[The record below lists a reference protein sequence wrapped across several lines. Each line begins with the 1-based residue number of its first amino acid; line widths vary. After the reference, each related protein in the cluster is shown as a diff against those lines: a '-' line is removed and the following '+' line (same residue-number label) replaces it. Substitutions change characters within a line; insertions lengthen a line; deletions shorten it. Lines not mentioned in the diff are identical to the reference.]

1 MIKQTQLFE
10 LKSEN
15 STQKLTFYSS
25 LEKLNRACLKC
36 DRCPLSQQRKR
47 VVIGRGMIKPDIAR
61 QPVARVSKGLWADAG
76 SALYKPRRVEG
87 TVEVAVI
94 GEAPGKQEDKAG
106 QPFVGDSGKF
116 LLKMLQAVQLDS
128 NVYFTNIVR
137 CRPPNNR
144 KPTAEEIKAC
154 KPYLIDELR
163 LIEPKI
169 IICAGAT
176 AVAGLTGKRESIT
189 SLRGKW
195 LDWEGT
201 AVMPIFH
208 PAYLLRNPS
217 LEKDSPKWQ
226 TWQDLIA
233 VKLRLERI

>member
-1 MIKQTQLFE
+1 MVKQTQLFE
-10 LKSEN
+10 LQSDDIA
-15 STQKLTFYSS
+15 QKLTFYSS
-25 LEKLNRACLKC
+25 LEKLNQACIRC
-36 DRCPLSQQRKR
+36 DRCFLSQKR
-47 VVIGRGMIKPDIAR
+47 HQVVIARGETQPDIAI
-61 QPVARVSKGLWADAG
+61 
-76 SALYKPRRVEG
+76 
-87 TVEVAVI
+87 I
-94 GEAPGKQEDKAG
+94 GEAPGKKEDKLG

-116 LLKMLQAVQLDS
+116 LMKMLQAVKLDP
-128 NVYFTNIVR
+128 NVYFTNTVR

-144 KPTAEEIKAC
+144 KPSAEEIKAC

-163 LIEPKI
+163 LVKPKI
-169 IICAGAT
+169 ILCAGAT

-195 LDWEGT
+195 LNWEGT

-217 LEKDSPKWQ
+217 LQKDSPKWQ

-233 VKLRLERI
+233 VKLKLERISALKSHRC

>member
-1 MIKQTQLFE
+1 MVKQTQLFE
-10 LKSEN
+10 LQSEN

-36 DRCPLSQQRKR
+36 VRCSLSQQRQR
-47 VVIGRGMIKPDIAR
+47 VVTGRGKIKPN
-61 QPVARVSKGLWADAG
+61 L
-76 SALYKPRRVEG
+76 
-87 TVEVAVI
+87 AVI
-94 GEAPGKQEDKAG
+94 GEAPGKLEDKAG

-128 NVYFTNIVR
+128 NVYFTLVVR
-137 CRPPNNR
+137 CRPPDNR
-144 KPTAEEIKAC
+144 KPSAEEIKAC
-154 KPYLIDELR
+154 KPYLVDELR

-176 AVAGLTGKRESIT
+176 AVAGLTSKRESIT

-195 LDWEGT
+195 LDWEGI

-217 LEKDSPKWQ
+217 LQKDSPKWQ

-233 VKLRLERI
+233 VKLKLERISALNSHRS

>member
-1 MIKQTQLFE
+1 MVKQTQLFE
-10 LKSEN
+10 LKSVN

-25 LEKLNRACLKC
+25 LEKLNQACLKC
-36 DRCPLSQQRKR
+36 DRCPLSQKR
-47 VVIGRGMIKPDIAR
+47 QQVVIGRGKIQPDIAI
-61 QPVARVSKGLWADAG
+61 V
-76 SALYKPRRVEG
+76 
-87 TVEVAVI
+87 
-94 GEAPGKQEDKAG
+94 GEAPGKLEDKVG

-128 NVYFTNIVR
+128 NVYFTNVVR
-137 CRPPNNR
+137 CRPPENR
-144 KPTAEEIKAC
+144 QPSAEEIKAC

-189 SLRGKW
+189 SLRGEW
-195 LDWEGT
+195 LDWEGI

-217 LEKDSPKWQ
+217 LQKDSPKWQ

-233 VKLRLERI
+233 VKLKLERISALNSHRR

>member
-1 MIKQTQLFE
+1 MVKQTQLFE
-10 LKSEN
+10 LLPKN
-15 STQKLTFYSS
+15 SAHKLTFYSS
-25 LEKLNRACLKC
+25 LEKLNQACLKC
-36 DRCPLSQQRKR
+36 DRCSLSQKR
-47 VVIGRGMIKPDIAR
+47 QQVVVGRGNIKPGIA
-61 QPVARVSKGLWADAG
+61 
-76 SALYKPRRVEG
+76 
-87 TVEVAVI
+87 I
-94 GEAPGKQEDKAG
+94 FGEAPGKLEDKVG
-106 QPFVGDSGKF
+106 QPFVADSGKF

-128 NVYFTNIVR
+128 NVYFTNVVR
-137 CRPPNNR
+137 CRPPDNR

-163 LIEPKI
+163 LIKPKI

-176 AVAGLTGKRESIT
+176 AVAGLTGKREGIT

-201 AVMPIFH
+201 AIMPIFH

-217 LEKDSPKWQ
+217 LQKGSPKWL
-226 TWQDLIA
+226 TWHDLIK

>member
-1 MIKQTQLFE
+1 MVKQTQLFE
-10 LKSEN
+10 LLPKN
-15 STQKLTFYSS
+15 SAHKLTFYSS
-25 LEKLNRACLKC
+25 LEKLNRACLEC
-36 DRCPLSQQRKR
+36 DRCSLSQQRQQ
-47 VVIGRGMIKPDIAR
+47 VVIGRGKIKPDI
-61 QPVARVSKGLWADAG
+61 
-76 SALYKPRRVEG
+76 
-87 TVEVAVI
+87 AVI
-94 GEAPGKQEDKAG
+94 GEAPGKLEDHAG

-128 NVYFTNIVR
+128 NVYFTNVVR
-137 CRPPNNR
+137 CRPPDNR
-144 KPTAEEIKAC
+144 QPSAEEIKAC

-176 AVAGLTGKRESIT
+176 AIAGLTGKKESIT

-195 LDWEGT
+195 LDWEGI

-217 LEKDSPKWQ
+217 LQKDSPKWQ

-233 VKLRLERI
+233 VKLKLERISALKSHRR

>member
-1 MIKQTQLFE
+1 MVKQAQLFE
-10 LKSEN
+10 LQPEN
-15 STQKLTFYSS
+15 STQKLTYYSS
-25 LEKLNRACLKC
+25 LEKLNQVCLKC
-36 DRCPLSQQRKR
+36 ARCSLSQKRKQ
-47 VVIGRGMIKPDIAR
+47 VVIGRGKIKPN
-61 QPVARVSKGLWADAG
+61 L
-76 SALYKPRRVEG
+76 ALV
-87 TVEVAVI
+87 
-94 GEAPGKQEDKAG
+94 GEAPGKLEDKSG

-116 LLKMLQAVQLDS
+116 LLKMLQAVKLDCD
-128 NVYFTNIVR
+128 VYFTNIVR
-137 CRPPNNR
+137 CRPPDNR

-176 AVAGLTGKRESIT
+176 AVAGLTGKKESIT
-189 SLRGKW
+189 SLRGQW

-201 AVMPIFH
+201 AIMPIFH

-217 LEKDSPKWQ
+217 LQKDSPKWQ

-233 VKLRLERI
+233 VKLKLERISALKSHRR

>member
-1 MIKQTQLFE
+1 MIEQTQLFDCQSKN
-10 LKSEN
+10 L
-15 STQKLTFYSS
+15 TQKLTFYSS
-25 LEKLNRACLKC
+25 LEKLNRACSNC
-36 DRCPLSQQRKR
+36 DRCSLSQKR
-47 VVIGRGMIKPDIAR
+47 QQVVIGRGDLQPDIAI
-61 QPVARVSKGLWADAG
+61 V
-76 SALYKPRRVEG
+76 
-87 TVEVAVI
+87 
-94 GEAPGKQEDKAG
+94 GESPGKQEDKTG
-106 QPFVGDSGKF
+106 QPFVGESGMF
-116 LLKMLQAVQLDS
+116 LLKMLKAVQLDS
-128 NVYFTNIVR
+128 SVYFTNIIR
-137 CRPPNNR
+137 CRPPDNR
-144 KPTAEEIKAC
+144 KPSAEEIKAC

-195 LDWEGT
+195 LDLEGT

-233 VKLRLERI
+233 VKLRLEQTLKF

>member
-1 MIKQTQLFE
+1 MVRQTQLFE
-10 LKSEN
+10 LQSEK

-36 DRCPLSQQRKR
+36 ARCPLSQKR
-47 VVIGRGMIKPDIAR
+47 QQVVTGRGNTKPD
-61 QPVARVSKGLWADAG
+61 L
-76 SALYKPRRVEG
+76 
-87 TVEVAVI
+87 AVI

-128 NVYFTNIVR
+128 NVYFTNVVR
-137 CRPPNNR
+137 CRPPDNR
-144 KPTAEEIKAC
+144 QPSVEEIKAC

-169 IICAGAT
+169 IICVGAT
-176 AVAGLTGKRESIT
+176 VVAGLTGKRESIT

-201 AVMPIFH
+201 AIMPIFH

-217 LEKDSPKWQ
+217 LQKDSPKWQ

-233 VKLRLERI
+233 VKLKLEKNLA

>member
-1 MIKQTQLFE
+1 MVKQTQLFE
-10 LKSEN
+10 LQSEAKA
-15 STQKLTFYSS
+15 QKFTFYSS

-36 DRCPLSQQRKR
+36 DRCSLSQKR
-47 VVIGRGMIKPDIAR
+47 QQVVVGRGNIKPGIAI
-61 QPVARVSKGLWADAG
+61 V
-76 SALYKPRRVEG
+76 
-87 TVEVAVI
+87 
-94 GEAPGKQEDKAG
+94 GEAPGKLEDKLG

-128 NVYFTNIVR
+128 NVYFTNVVR
-137 CRPPNNR
+137 CRPPDNR
-144 KPTAEEIKAC
+144 KPSAEEIKAC

-189 SLRGKW
+189 SLRGEW
-195 LDWEGT
+195 LDWEGI

-217 LEKDSPKWQ
+217 LKKDSPKWQ

-233 VKLRLERI
+233 VKLKLERISALNSHRR

>member
-1 MIKQTQLFE
+1 MVKQTQLFE
-10 LKSEN
+10 LQSEN
-15 STQKLTFYSS
+15 LTQKLTFYSS

-36 DRCPLSQQRKR
+36 DRCPLSQQRQQ
-47 VVIGRGMIKPDIAR
+47 VVTGRGKI
-61 QPVARVSKGLWADAG
+61 QPNL
-76 SALYKPRRVEG
+76 
-87 TVEVAVI
+87 AVI
-94 GEAPGKQEDKAG
+94 GEAPGKLEDKVG

-128 NVYFTNIVR
+128 NVYFTNVVR
-137 CRPPNNR
+137 CRPPDNR
-144 KPTAEEIKAC
+144 KPSAEEIKAC

-163 LIEPKI
+163 LLEPKI

-195 LDWEGT
+195 FDWEGT

-217 LEKDSPKWQ
+217 LQKDSFKWQ

-233 VKLRLERI
+233 VKLRLERISALNSHRS

>member
-1 MIKQTQLFE
+1 MVKQTQLYE
-10 LKSEN
+10 LQSEKL
-15 STQKLTFYSS
+15 TQKLTFYSS
-25 LEKLNRACLKC
+25 LEKLNLACRRC
-36 DRCPLSQQRKR
+36 DRCSLSQQRQR
-47 VVIGRGMIKPDIAR
+47 VVIGRGKIKPDI
-61 QPVARVSKGLWADAG
+61 
-76 SALYKPRRVEG
+76 
-87 TVEVAVI
+87 AVI
-94 GEAPGKQEDKAG
+94 GEAPGKLEDKVG

-116 LLKMLQAVQLDS
+116 LLKMLQAVRLDS
-128 NVYFTNIVR
+128 NVYFTLVVR
-137 CRPPNNR
+137 CRPPDNR
-144 KPTAEEIKAC
+144 KPSAEEIKAC

-189 SLRGKW
+189 SKRGKW
-195 LDWEGT
+195 LDCEGT

-233 VKLRLERI
+233 VKLKLERI

>member
-1 MIKQTQLFE
+1 MVKQTQLFE
-10 LKSEN
+10 LQSNN

-25 LEKLNRACLKC
+25 LEKLNQACSSC
-36 DRCPLSQQRKR
+36 DRCSLSQQRKR
-47 VVIGRGMIKPDIAR
+47 VVIGRGKIKPDIA
-61 QPVARVSKGLWADAG
+61 
-76 SALYKPRRVEG
+76 
-87 TVEVAVI
+87 VI
-94 GEAPGKQEDKAG
+94 GEVPGKLEDKAG

-116 LLKMLQAVQLDS
+116 LLKMLQAVRLDS
-128 NVYFTNIVR
+128 NVYFTNVVR
-137 CRPPNNR
+137 CRPPENR
-144 KPTAEEIKAC
+144 KPTTEEIKAC
-154 KPYLIDELR
+154 KAYLIDELR

-176 AVAGLTGKRESIT
+176 AVAGLTGKKESIT

-195 LDWEGT
+195 LDWEST

-217 LEKDSPKWQ
+217 LQKDNPKWQ

-233 VKLRLERI
+233 VKLKLEKIIALKR

>member
-1 MIKQTQLFE
+1 MIKQTRLFDCQSSN
-10 LKSEN
+10 L
-15 STQKLTFYSS
+15 TQKLTFYSD
-25 LEKLNRACLKC
+25 LEKLNRACSNC
-36 DRCPLSQQRKR
+36 DRCFLSQKRKR
-47 VVIGRGMIKPDIAR
+47 VVIGKGKIKPDIAI
-61 QPVARVSKGLWADAG
+61 V
-76 SALYKPRRVEG
+76 
-87 TVEVAVI
+87 

-106 QPFVGDSGKF
+106 QPFVGESGKF
-116 LLKMLQAVQLDS
+116 LLKMLKAIQLDS
-128 NVYFTNIVR
+128 SVYFTNIVR
-137 CRPPNNR
+137 CRPPDNR

-154 KPYLIDELR
+154 QPYLIDELR
-163 LIEPKI
+163 LIKPKI

-176 AVAGLTGKRESIT
+176 AVAGLTGKREIIT

-195 LDWEGT
+195 LDWEGI

-233 VKLRLERI
+233 VKLKLERIIASEIRN

>member
-36 DRCPLSQQRKR
+36 DRCTLSQQRQQ
-47 VVIGRGMIKPDIAR
+47 VVIGRGKIKPDLAI
-61 QPVARVSKGLWADAG
+61 V
-76 SALYKPRRVEG
+76 
-87 TVEVAVI
+87 
-94 GEAPGKQEDKAG
+94 GEAPGKQEDKLG

-116 LLKMLQAVQLDS
+116 LGKLLETVKLDS
-128 NVYFTNIVR
+128 NVYFTNTVR

-144 KPTAEEIKAC
+144 KPSAEEIKAC

-163 LIEPKI
+163 LVKPKI
-169 IICAGAT
+169 IICAGAI
-176 AVAGLTGKRESIT
+176 AVAGLTGKKESIT
-189 SLRGKW
+189 FLRGKW

-201 AVMPIFH
+201 PVMPLFH

-217 LEKDSPKWQ
+217 LQKDSPKWQ
-226 TWQDLIA
+226 TWQDLIK
-233 VKLRLERI
+233 VRLKLERI

>member
-1 MIKQTQLFE
+1 MVRQTQLFE
-10 LKSEN
+10 LQSEK

-25 LEKLNRACLKC
+25 LEKLNFACRRC
-36 DRCPLSQQRKR
+36 DRCSLSQKR
-47 VVIGRGMIKPDIAR
+47 QQVVVGRGNIKPGIAI
-61 QPVARVSKGLWADAG
+61 V
-76 SALYKPRRVEG
+76 
-87 TVEVAVI
+87 
-94 GEAPGKQEDKAG
+94 GEAPGKLEDKVG

-128 NVYFTNIVR
+128 NVYFSNIVR
-137 CRPPNNR
+137 CRPPDNR
-144 KPTAEEIKAC
+144 KPYAEEVKTC

-163 LIEPKI
+163 LVKPKI

-201 AVMPIFH
+201 AIMPIFH

-217 LEKDSPKWQ
+217 LQKGSPKWL
-226 TWQDLIA
+226 TWHDLIK
-233 VKLRLERI
+233 VKLKLEKISTSV